1 MRNTDDEV
9 GTPHIVHG
17 GGSTL
22 TNKRSM
28 WMALLVV
35 FALVVAACGGG
46 DEEATETTAAG
57 DDSPATTAADS
68 GDTTETTA
76 AEAGEEITLRVLIH
90 QNPAFTDYMEAFNAD
105 FEAANPGVTVDM
117 SVVAPGDMATSI
129 QTRLS
134 ANDVDVI
141 DYCVAPCAGFSNAI
155 QPYMTG
161 VEKPAWQQL
170 IEANLIMDLTGEPFL
185 DNYDDATVQD
195 AVSFDGKVYGINLGR
210 NALGGMFVNLT
221 LLEDVGVEVP
231 TTWSELVSACEALDA
246 SGNFCMTQ
254 GGGDVWPIFVGSFG
268 LLGAAFPDQAA
279 LSEGL
284 WTGDVKWNEGKALET
299 IEKFQ
304 VYATEM
310 LEPGVTGLS
319 HDEATARYAGG
330 DVAFLPTGSWQGA
343 NLDNFEPEFEWTYIP
358 FPGSDDPA
366 DNQYLFGKYDLS
378 FLIAEDTPHPDMAKA
393 YLAALSDPDN
403 YQAFVDATGFLPTQP
418 TATLDST
425 IGEAVSPILGN
436 YRNAFEQIWVAPTGA
451 GQWANAWQ
459 AASWFAPFNEW
470 EDAKALAD
478 QAQADLEAGL
488 GG

>member
-1 MRNTDDEV
+1 M
-9 GTPHIVHG
+9 IK
-17 GGSTL
+17 
-22 TNKRSM
+22 KRSM
-28 WMALLVV
+28 WLSLLVV

-46 DEEATETTAAG
+46 DDDTTETTAAG

-76 AEAGEEITLRVLIH
+76 GGDDMAEEVTLRVLIH
-90 QNPAFTDYMEAFNAD
+90 QNPAFTEYMETFNAD

-155 QPYMTG
+155 QPYMSG
-161 VEKPAWQQL
+161 VDKPAWQQL
-170 IEANLIMDLTGEPFL
+170 IEANLLMDLTDEPFIQNF
-185 DNYDDATVQD
+185 DEATVAD
-195 AVSFDGKVYGINLGR
+195 AVSFDGKVWGINMGR
-210 NALGGMFVNLT
+210 NALGGMFVNET
-221 LLEDVGVEVP
+221 LLADIGVAIP
-231 TTWSELVSACEALDA
+231 TTWSELVAACETIEA
-246 SGNFCMTQ
+246 SGNACMTQ
-254 GGGDVWPIFVGSFG
+254 GGGDTWPIFVGAYG
-268 LLGAAFPDQAA
+268 LLGAEFPDQAA

-284 WTGDVKWNEGKALET
+284 WTGEIKWNEGKALELV
-299 IEKFQ
+299 EKFQ

-310 LEPGVTGLS
+310 LEPGVTGLG
-319 HDEATARYAGG
+319 HDEATARYAAG

-343 NLDNFEPEFEWTYIP
+343 NLDGFSPEFDWTYIP
-358 FPGSDDPA
+358 FPGSDDA
-366 DNQYLFGKYDLS
+366 ASNQYLFGKYDLS
-378 FLIAEDTPHPDMAKA
+378 FLIAQDTPYPDVAKA

-403 YQAFVDATGFLPTQP
+403 YQAFVDATGFIPTQP
-418 TATLDST
+418 TAVLQST
-425 IGEAVSPILGN
+425 IGEAVQPLLAN
-436 YRNAFEQIWVAPTGA
+436 YRNAFEQIWVGPTGA

-459 AASWFAPFNEW
+459 AAAWFAPFNEW